1 MDYKVKEPLKTENIL
16 YDIKHYCNR
25 EVYSASLIT
34 AVLVAC
40 MIGWCIVCF
49 KNDVPFLKNVLEL
62 PVLLLILGLLIPSVI
77 YLIRSISARINA
89 PKKYSLETDK
99 LVDIQKPFKPTRK
112 YHLLFCFA
120 KQGNFDSHSGSH
132 YRIFGV
138 DIGKFYPWS
147 ENHKMFIKGLERS
160 SFVGEEFYIVKYRKK
175 IINIYNKK
183 IFELVDM

>member
-34 AVLVAC
+34 AVLVTC

-49 KNDVPFLKNVLEL
+49 KNNVPFLKNVLEL

-99 LVDIQKPFKPTRK
+99 LVDIQKNYSPLRG
-112 YHLLFCFA
+112 HHMLFCFTQ
-120 KQGNFDSHSGSH
+120 QGKFDSDSGTSGN
-132 YRIFGV
+132 IFGKYLG
-138 DIGKFYPWS
+138 IYYPWS
-147 ENHKMFIKGLERS
+147 ENYKMTLEGLEHS
-160 SFVGEEFYIVKYRKK
+160 SFFGEEFYILKYRKK